1 MANKPIKF
9 ETKIINNSKVYLKVS
24 DVAKVF
30 NQKVADFKAAHP
42 DMIMK
47 ISSCGDCISET
58 DFNQLLTDNSVTMNK
73 QGQIE
78 ITKVEV

>member
-30 NQKVADFKAAHP
+30 NQKVADLKETHS
-42 DMIMK
+42 DMITK
-47 ISSCGDCISET
+47 IPSCGDCISET
-58 DFNQLLTDNSVTMNK
+58 GGL
-73 QGQIE
+73 
-78 ITKVEV
+78 